1 MAPNTP
7 NAKNAEYSRC
17 RKERRAVNGRACC
30 VRYACTT
37 SEYWTVDTRFFFCSF
52 TLGVVSNRHHIR
64 SWLMVFQSKWK
75 DSSAGDT
82 PSLTLIDTV
91 ESLRRLDLCLHNAP
105 FAWYW
110 SGPSSRISVD
120 FDVRRAAT
128 LPLPDAQLSSAQSG
142 QLGPSRVH
150 RGRSPPRS
158 SSSQHSPSAAHV
170 SVGEA
175 IVHLCSAPRRCNT
188 PSARRK

>member
-1 MAPNTP
+1 MILVSCSYDVFIRVGQLCCSSVSSWTTRENDLTLSADFEFVGVSPGEP
-7 NAKNAEYSRC
+7 GSPGSVESQEGRSRC
-17 RKERRAVNGRACC
+17 RNERPEINGRACC

-91 ESLRRLDLCLHNAP
+91 EPPTVLSLP
-105 FAWYW
+105 TW
-110 SGPSSRISVD
+110 
-120 FDVRRAAT
+120 
-128 LPLPDAQLSSAQSG
+128 
-142 QLGPSRVH
+142 
-150 RGRSPPRS
+150 
-158 SSSQHSPSAAHV
+158 
-170 SVGEA
+170 
-175 IVHLCSAPRRCNT
+175 
-188 PSARRK
+188 